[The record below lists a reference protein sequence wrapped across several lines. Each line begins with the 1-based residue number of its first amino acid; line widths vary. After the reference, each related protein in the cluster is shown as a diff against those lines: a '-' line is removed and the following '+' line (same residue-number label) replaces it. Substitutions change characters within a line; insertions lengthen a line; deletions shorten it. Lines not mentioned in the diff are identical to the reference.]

1 MQKPKQD
8 PVKEKQNKTKH
19 NFLAT
24 STMVGLTIVGAQWQW
39 RTQRTTHVQSCFYIH
54 TTHAQQR
61 SYTMEIH
68 TPTSSLCSPICLL
81 TPFTYSSHGFFF

>member
-8 PVKEKQNKTKH
+8 PIKKKNKNKTKH

-39 RTQRTTHVQSCFYIH
+39 RAQCTTHVQ
-54 TTHAQQR
+54 
-61 SYTMEIH
+61 
-68 TPTSSLCSPICLL
+68 
-81 TPFTYSSHGFFF
+81 